1 MTDFN
6 RTYNRIATVDKLA
19 GTFNKLDAG
28 NKAVRVTNPHRDR
41 REIADQLIHVE
52 LFSDYRNL
60 RGYQ

>member
-6 RTYNRIATVDKLA
+6 MTYNRITIADKLA

-28 NKAVRVTNPHRDR
+28 DKTIRVTNPHRDR
-41 REIADQLIHVE
+41 REIADQLIHVQ
-52 LFSDYRNL
+52 LLLHYRNL